1 MKYVFFISVAVIACF
16 LVCWTPYHVQ
26 RIIFLFTTLT
36 ESWSKR
42 IASIQGTLHVVS
54 GMFEYMYIMAIRV
67 VEFLD
72 VGYKIRKTFADES
85 TYQKEII
92 EFLTLINGEL
102 SKSAKIWLSKSIWY
116 VNNHPKLSHFSF
128 SLKNTNLG
136 AHFLLLPFFDKINF

>member
-67 VEFLD
+67 VEFLKG
-72 VGYKIRKTFADES
+72 GYKIRKIFA
-85 TYQKEII
+85 
-92 EFLTLINGEL
+92 
-102 SKSAKIWLSKSIWY
+102 
-116 VNNHPKLSHFSF
+116 
-128 SLKNTNLG
+128 
-136 AHFLLLPFFDKINF
+136 